1 MDARSPIPPSPRTR
15 LSAHIARVL
24 AVLLVVAA
32 FILLTSW
39 QDGAEGVSADALFG
53 GEPAP
58 WTNALPGVL
67 LLLLLLALT
76 RRLLLSAWLALLVQ
90 ALLYGID
97 ALKLANLDNT
107 LTPQDFRLIGQVG
120 GGTDLFARYLP
131 WDGPLP
137 FLLVVALATTVAL
150 AYWEPPLLRR
160 SPLVRAPLAAAGLA
174 ALLSLGA
181 GAAPWQTIYDADA
194 LQYRPWET
202 AASNAARAG
211 LFGSL
216 ALIRLYAPS
225 DDAVLDDPALAK
237 SLLDAQHDAI
247 ASRMGDTTRHPLP
260 DIVIVQSESFFDPAR
275 LRGIG
280 PTQTVPNLRRLQK
293 LGQSGG
299 LSVPTFGGGTIRTEF
314 EVLTGLPL
322 AYFPQ
327 LQYPYLGLT
336 PAKLPGLIEAL
347 KRAGYRSVAVHPN
360 SGGFWNRRNVFER
373 LGFDRFI
380 TTDGDA
386 FAHAEHRG
394 YYIADHDFTDV
405 MLSALADDGP
415 PQLVFGI
422 SIENH
427 GPYRHVPLG
436 PEQKKQ
442 RDGIA
447 VPAGLDK
454 AGTRTLQ
461 TYLLHQRDAD
471 TELGRLADTLAKR
484 SRPTLLVFYGDH
496 LPGLESGYADGF
508 DDGNAADQQP
518 VPYLLIEPNAP
529 QAPTRENLPAWMLPA
544 EILARAG
551 VRDDAWF
558 ALLQSLAP
566 TLQRTGWRPDDV
578 LARQLASA
586 SALRLHDQLPTP

>member
-1 MDARSPIPPSPRTR
+1 V
-15 LSAHIARVL
+15 RVL
-24 AVLLVVAA
+24 FLVLLVIAV
-32 FILLTSW
+32 FILLTCW
-39 QDGAEGVSADALFG
+39 QDGGKGVSPEALFD
-53 GEPAP
+53 GEVAP
-58 WTNALPGVL
+58 WTNVLPGL
-67 LLLLLLALT
+67 LLLVLLLALT
-76 RRLLLSAWLALLVQ
+76 CRLLLSTWLALLVQ
-90 ALLYGID
+90 ALLYGVN

-137 FLLVVALATTVAL
+137 YLLVVALATTLAL

-160 SPLVRAPLAAAGLA
+160 GLSARATLAALMLA
-174 ALLSLGA
+174 LLLSLGA
-181 GAAPWQTIYDADA
+181 GAAPWRALYDADT
-194 LQYRPWET
+194 LHYRPWET

-237 SLLDAQHDAI
+237 SLLEAQRGAI
-247 ASRMGDTTRHPLP
+247 AARMGGTTRHPLP
-260 DIVIVQSESFFDPAR
+260 DIVVVQSESFFDPAR

-280 PTQTVPNLRRLQK
+280 PAQTVPNLRRLQK

-299 LSVPTFGGGTIRTEF
+299 LTVPTFGGGTIRTEF

-336 PAKLPGLIEAL
+336 PASLPGLVDAL
-347 KRAGYRSVAVHPN
+347 KRAGYRCTAVHPN

-373 LGFDRFI
+373 MGFDRFI
-380 TTDGDA
+380 TGDDDA
-386 FAHAEHRG
+386 FAHAKRDG
-394 YYIADHDFTDV
+394 YYISDRDFTDV
-405 MLSALADDGP
+405 MLSTLAENGP
-415 PQLVFGI
+415 PQFVFGI
-422 SIENH
+422 SMENH
-427 GPYRHVPLG
+427 GPYRHVPLS
-436 PEQKKQ
+436 PAQKEE
-442 RDGIA
+442 RNGIA
-447 VPAGLDK
+447 VPSGLDK

-471 TELGRLADTLAKR
+471 DELGRLADTLAKR

-508 DDGNAADQQP
+508 DDGNEANQQP

-529 QAPTRENLPAWMLPA
+529 RSPTREDLPAWMLPA

-566 TLQRTGWRPDDV
+566 TLQRSGWRPDDA
-578 LARQLASA
+578 LARELASA
-586 SALRLHDQLPTP
+586 SALRLRDQLPTP